1 MNKIFKLITSISFL
15 FFSINAALSEENF
28 FNEALKM
35 YQNEKYEDARF
46 MLERNIVFNPKDAK
60 SYLYLAKIYNHE
72 EDQNKEEY
80 NLETTLLIEPN
91 NEEAILMLMKI
102 ALKKSNY
109 SKVNDLSQTFIKV
122 CKKLCD
128 ENNEIQK
135 SLKNIEP
142 ATMSLDQNLNKI
154 LIIDFGS
161 QFTQLIAR
169 RIREL
174 GVFSEIVSHKK
185 IKIKHIDKS
194 IKGIILSGGPL
205 NVYEI
210 NKYSFDKKIINLSIP
225 ILGICFG
232 HQILSKL
239 NGGRVKQSKHREF
252 GLANIY
258 KKNESL
264 LIKNFFNKQ
273 KSKKVWMSHADQ
285 VSKLPKN
292 FKVIASSTNSK
303 FAIVEN
309 KLNKFYGI
317 QFHPEVTHTENGKK
331 LISNFIFL
339 ICKIKRNWSSK
350 DQKIQL
356 IKEVKDQVGSEKVIC
371 ALSGGVD
378 SSVVAQLLNKA
389 IGKKLYCIFV
399 NTGLLRKN
407 EEVQVVQTFKKRLKI
422 NLIYVNAEKEFLKK
436 LHNVSDPEKK
446 RKIIG
451 NLFIKIFERY
461 AKKIKN
467 VKFLAQGT
475 LYPDL
480 IESRS
485 VTGSQTS
492 KIKSHHNVGGLP
504 KKMKLK
510 LVEPLKFLFKDEV
523 RKLGLELNLNK
534 DIISRHPFPGPGLA
548 IRMPGLITNEKI
560 KILKE
565 ADYYFIQALRD
576 HGLYHKIW
584 QAYAAL
590 LPVKTVGVM
599 GDNRTYEYLCLLR
612 AITSEDGMTADF
624 YEFKKSFMETISNK
638 IVNSIRGINRV
649 VYDITSKPPSTIE
662 LE

>member
-1 MNKIFKLITSISFL
+1 
-15 FFSINAALSEENF
+15 
-28 FNEALKM
+28 
-35 YQNEKYEDARF
+35 
-46 MLERNIVFNPKDAK
+46 
-60 SYLYLAKIYNHE
+60 
-72 EDQNKEEY
+72 
-80 NLETTLLIEPN
+80 
-91 NEEAILMLMKI
+91 
-102 ALKKSNY
+102 
-109 SKVNDLSQTFIKV
+109 
-122 CKKLCD
+122 
-128 ENNEIQK
+128 
-135 SLKNIEP
+135 
-142 ATMSLDQNLNKI
+142 MSLDRILNKI

-174 GVFSEIVSHKK
+174 GVYSEIISHKQ
-185 IKIKHIDKS
+185 IKNQNINQS

-205 NVYEI
+205 NVYQI
-210 NKYSFDKKIINLSIP
+210 NKYSFDKNIIENGIP
-225 ILGICFG
+225 VLGICFG

-239 NGGRVKQSKHREF
+239 SGGRVKQSKHREF

-258 KKNESL
+258 KKGNSP
-264 LIKNFFNKQ
+264 LIKNLFNK
-273 KSKKVWMSHADQ
+273 KKIIKVWMSHADQ
-285 VSKLPKN
+285 VSKLPKK
-292 FKVIASSTNSK
+292 FSVIASSQNSK

-309 KLNKFYGI
+309 KSKKFYGV

-331 LISNFIFL
+331 LISNFIFD
-339 ICKIKRNWSSK
+339 ICRIKKNWSSK
-350 DQKIQL
+350 HQKKKL
-356 IKEVKDQVGSEKVIC
+356 INDVRYQVGNNKVIC

-407 EEVQVVQTFKKRLKI
+407 EEKQVVKTFKTKLKI
-422 NLIYVNAEKEFLKK
+422 NLIYVNAEKEFLMK
-436 LHNVSDPEKK
+436 LKNVSDPEKK

-467 VKFLAQGT
+467 VQFLAQGT

-480 IESRS
+480 IESKS

-534 DIISRHPFPGPGLA
+534 EIISRHPFPGPGLA
-548 IRMPGLITNEKI
+548 IRMPGLITKEKI
-560 KILKE
+560 NILKE
-565 ADYYFIQALRD
+565 ADHYFIQALKE

-624 YEFKKSFMETISNK
+624 FEFKKSFIQEISNK

>member
-1 MNKIFKLITSISFL
+1 
-15 FFSINAALSEENF
+15 
-28 FNEALKM
+28 
-35 YQNEKYEDARF
+35 
-46 MLERNIVFNPKDAK
+46 
-60 SYLYLAKIYNHE
+60 
-72 EDQNKEEY
+72 
-80 NLETTLLIEPN
+80 
-91 NEEAILMLMKI
+91 
-102 ALKKSNY
+102 
-109 SKVNDLSQTFIKV
+109 
-122 CKKLCD
+122 
-128 ENNEIQK
+128 
-135 SLKNIEP
+135 
-142 ATMSLDQNLNKI
+142 MSLDKNLNKI

-169 RIREL
+169 RIRES
-174 GVFSEIVSHKK
+174 GVYSEIISHKK
-185 IKIKHIDKS
+185 VKNKNIDNS

-205 NVYEI
+205 NVYQI
-210 NKYSFDKKIINLSIP
+210 NKYSFDKRIIENQIP
-225 ILGICFG
+225 VLGICFG

-239 NGGRVKQSKHREF
+239 NGGRVKQSKYREF
-252 GLANIY
+252 GLAKIR
-258 KKNESL
+258 KKRESI
-264 LIKNFFNKQ
+264 LIKNFFNK
-273 KSKKVWMSHADQ
+273 KNINKVWMSHADQ

-292 FKVIASSTNSK
+292 FNVIASSQNSK
-303 FAIVEN
+303 FAIIEN
-309 KLNKFYGI
+309 KKKNFYGV

-331 LISNFIFL
+331 LINNFIFL

-350 DQKIQL
+350 DQKIKL
-356 IKEVKDQVGSEKVIC
+356 IKDVQNLVGKNKVIC

-389 IGKKLYCIFV
+389 IGKKLFCIFV

-407 EEVQVVQTFKKRLKI
+407 EEIQVVKTFKKKLKI
-422 NLIYVNAEKEFLKK
+422 NLIYVNAENEFLKK
-436 LHNVSDPEKK
+436 LSNVSDPEKK

-461 AKKIKN
+461 AKRIKN

-480 IESRS
+480 IESKS

-523 RKLGLELNLNK
+523 RKLGLELKLSNE
-534 DIISRHPFPGPGLA
+534 IISRHPFPGPGLA
-548 IRMPGLITNEKI
+548 IRMPGIITKEKI

-565 ADYYFIQALRD
+565 ADNYFIQALRE
-576 HGLYHKIW
+576 HNLYNKIW

-624 YEFKKSFMETISNK
+624 YDFKKSFIQMISNK
-638 IVNSIRGINRV
+638 IVNSIRGVNRV
-649 VYDITSKPPSTIE
+649 VYDVTSKPPSTIE

>member
-1 MNKIFKLITSISFL
+1 
-15 FFSINAALSEENF
+15 
-28 FNEALKM
+28 
-35 YQNEKYEDARF
+35 
-46 MLERNIVFNPKDAK
+46 
-60 SYLYLAKIYNHE
+60 
-72 EDQNKEEY
+72 
-80 NLETTLLIEPN
+80 
-91 NEEAILMLMKI
+91 
-102 ALKKSNY
+102 
-109 SKVNDLSQTFIKV
+109 
-122 CKKLCD
+122 
-128 ENNEIQK
+128 
-135 SLKNIEP
+135 
-142 ATMSLDQNLNKI
+142 MSLENSLNKI

-174 GVFSEIVSHKK
+174 GVFSEIKSHKK
-185 IKIKHIDKS
+185 IKNNDINNS

-210 NKYSFDKKIINLSIP
+210 KKYSFDKKIIENNIP
-225 ILGICFG
+225 VLGICFG

-239 NGGRVKQSKHREF
+239 NGGKVKKSKHREF

-258 KKNESL
+258 KKKQSL
-264 LIKNFFNKQ
+264 LIKNLFKNK
-273 KSKKVWMSHADQ
+273 KKIKVWMSHADQ
-285 VSKLPKN
+285 VSILPKN
-292 FKVIASSTNSK
+292 FTTIASSLNSK

-309 KLNKFYGI
+309 KNKKFYGV

-339 ICKIKRNWSSK
+339 ICKIKKNWSPK
-350 DQKIQL
+350 YQRIKL
-356 IKEVKDQVGSEKVIC
+356 INDVKHQVGKNKVIC

-389 IGKKLYCIFV
+389 IGKKLFCIFV

-407 EEVQVVQTFKKRLKI
+407 EEKQVVAMFKKKLKI
-422 NLIYVNAEKEFLKK
+422 NLIYVNAEKEFIKK
-436 LHNVSDPEKK
+436 LTNVSDPEKK

-480 IESRS
+480 IESKS

-510 LVEPLKFLFKDEV
+510 LIEPLKFLFKDEV
-523 RKLGLELNLNK
+523 RKLGLELNLNSE
-534 DIISRHPFPGPGLA
+534 IISRHPFPGPGLA
-548 IRMPGLITNEKI
+548 IRMPGIITKEKI
-560 KILKE
+560 NILKE
-565 ADYYFIQALRD
+565 ADYYFIEALKD

-624 YEFKKSFMETISNK
+624 YEFKKPFVQMISNK

>member
-1 MNKIFKLITSISFL
+1 
-15 FFSINAALSEENF
+15 
-28 FNEALKM
+28 
-35 YQNEKYEDARF
+35 
-46 MLERNIVFNPKDAK
+46 
-60 SYLYLAKIYNHE
+60 
-72 EDQNKEEY
+72 
-80 NLETTLLIEPN
+80 
-91 NEEAILMLMKI
+91 
-102 ALKKSNY
+102 
-109 SKVNDLSQTFIKV
+109 
-122 CKKLCD
+122 
-128 ENNEIQK
+128 
-135 SLKNIEP
+135 
-142 ATMSLDQNLNKI
+142 MSLDKNLSKI

-169 RIREL
+169 RIRES
-174 GVFSEIVSHKK
+174 GVYSEIISHKK
-185 IKIKHIDKS
+185 VKNENIDNS

-205 NVYEI
+205 NVYQI
-210 NKYSFDKKIINLSIP
+210 NKYSFDKRIIENQIP
-225 ILGICFG
+225 VLGICFG

-239 NGGRVKQSKHREF
+239 NGGRVKQSKYREF
-252 GLANIY
+252 GLANIR
-258 KKNESL
+258 KKRESIL
-264 LIKNFFNKQ
+264 TKNFFNK
-273 KSKKVWMSHADQ
+273 KNINKVWMSHADQ

-292 FKVIASSTNSK
+292 FNVIASSQNSK
-303 FAIVEN
+303 FAIIEN
-309 KLNKFYGI
+309 KKKNFYGV

-331 LISNFIFL
+331 LINNFIFL

-350 DQKIQL
+350 DQKIKL
-356 IKEVKDQVGSEKVIC
+356 IKDVQNLVGKNKVIC

-389 IGKKLYCIFV
+389 IGKKLFCIFV

-407 EEVQVVQTFKKRLKI
+407 EEIQVVKTFKKKLKI
-422 NLIYVNAEKEFLKK
+422 NLIYVNAENEFLRK
-436 LHNVSDPEKK
+436 LNNVSDPEKK

-461 AKKIKN
+461 AKRIKN

-480 IESRS
+480 IESKS

-523 RKLGLELNLNK
+523 RKLGLELKLSK
-534 DIISRHPFPGPGLA
+534 EIISRHPFPGPGLA
-548 IRMPGLITNEKI
+548 IRMPGIITKEKI

-565 ADYYFIQALRD
+565 ADNYFIQALRE
-576 HGLYHKIW
+576 HNLYNKIW

-624 YEFKKSFMETISNK
+624 YDFKKSFIQMISNK
-638 IVNSIRGINRV
+638 IVNSIRGVNRV
-649 VYDITSKPPSTIE
+649 VYDVTSKPPSTIE

>member
-1 MNKIFKLITSISFL
+1 
-15 FFSINAALSEENF
+15 
-28 FNEALKM
+28 
-35 YQNEKYEDARF
+35 
-46 MLERNIVFNPKDAK
+46 
-60 SYLYLAKIYNHE
+60 
-72 EDQNKEEY
+72 
-80 NLETTLLIEPN
+80 
-91 NEEAILMLMKI
+91 
-102 ALKKSNY
+102 
-109 SKVNDLSQTFIKV
+109 
-122 CKKLCD
+122 
-128 ENNEIQK
+128 
-135 SLKNIEP
+135 
-142 ATMSLDQNLNKI
+142 MSLDQNLDKVV
-154 LIIDFGS
+154 IIDFGS

-185 IKIKHIDKS
+185 IKTSGINQS
-194 IKGIILSGGPL
+194 VKGIILSGGPL
-205 NVYEI
+205 NVYQI
-210 NKYSFDKKIINLSIP
+210 NKYSFDKKILELNIP

-239 NGGRVKQSKHREF
+239 NGGRVRQSKHREF
-252 GLANIY
+252 GLANIF
-258 KKNESL
+258 KKRDSL
-264 LIKNFFNKQ
+264 LTKNFYGI
-273 KSKKVWMSHADQ
+273 KKTKEVWMSHADQ

-292 FKVIASSTNSK
+292 FQVIASSTNSK
-303 FAIVEN
+303 YAIVEN
-309 KLNKFYGI
+309 KLKKYYGV
-317 QFHPEVTHTENGKK
+317 QFHPEVTHTQNGKK
-331 LISNFIFL
+331 LISNFVFL
-339 ICKIKRNWSSK
+339 ICKIKKNWSSK
-350 DQKIQL
+350 DQKIKL
-356 IKEVKDQVGSEKVIC
+356 INEVRDQVGSNKVIC

-399 NTGLLRKN
+399 NTGLLRKD
-407 EEVQVVQTFKKRLKI
+407 EETQVVRTFKKRLKM
-422 NLIYVNAEKEFLKK
+422 NLIYVNAEKEFLGK
-436 LHNVSDPEKK
+436 LKNVYDPEKK

-451 NLFIKIFERY
+451 NLFIKIFEQY
-461 AKKIKN
+461 AKKIKD

-504 KKMKLK
+504 KKMNLK

-523 RKLGLELNLNK
+523 RKLGLELKLNK
-534 DIISRHPFPGPGLA
+534 EIISRHPFPGPGLA
-548 IRMPGLITNEKI
+548 IRMPGIITNEKI

-565 ADYYFIQALRD
+565 ADYFFIQALKD

-624 YEFKKSFMETISNK
+624 FEFRKSFMQTISNK

-649 VYDITSKPPSTIE
+649 VYDVTSKPPSTIE

>member
-1 MNKIFKLITSISFL
+1 
-15 FFSINAALSEENF
+15 
-28 FNEALKM
+28 
-35 YQNEKYEDARF
+35 
-46 MLERNIVFNPKDAK
+46 
-60 SYLYLAKIYNHE
+60 
-72 EDQNKEEY
+72 
-80 NLETTLLIEPN
+80 
-91 NEEAILMLMKI
+91 
-102 ALKKSNY
+102 
-109 SKVNDLSQTFIKV
+109 
-122 CKKLCD
+122 
-128 ENNEIQK
+128 
-135 SLKNIEP
+135 
-142 ATMSLDQNLNKI
+142 MSLDQNLNKI

-174 GVFSEIVSHKK
+174 GVFSEIISHKK
-185 IKIKHIDKS
+185 IKLKDIDQTV
-194 IKGIILSGGPL
+194 KGIILSGGPL
-205 NVYEI
+205 NVYQI
-210 NKYSFDKKIINLSIP
+210 NKYSFDKKIINLDVP

-239 NGGRVKQSKHREF
+239 NGGKVKQSKHREF
-252 GLANIY
+252 GLANIF

-285 VSKLPKN
+285 VSRLPKN

-309 KLNKFYGI
+309 KLKRFYGI

-339 ICKIKRNWSSK
+339 ICKIKHNWSSK

-480 IESRS
+480 IESKS

-523 RKLGLELNLNK
+523 RKLGLELNLSK

-548 IRMPGLITNEKI
+548 IRMPGLITNDKI

-565 ADYYFIQALRD
+565 ADYYFIQALKD

-624 YEFKKSFMETISNK
+624 YEFKKSFMETISNQ

>member
-1 MNKIFKLITSISFL
+1 
-15 FFSINAALSEENF
+15 
-28 FNEALKM
+28 
-35 YQNEKYEDARF
+35 
-46 MLERNIVFNPKDAK
+46 
-60 SYLYLAKIYNHE
+60 
-72 EDQNKEEY
+72 
-80 NLETTLLIEPN
+80 
-91 NEEAILMLMKI
+91 
-102 ALKKSNY
+102 
-109 SKVNDLSQTFIKV
+109 
-122 CKKLCD
+122 
-128 ENNEIQK
+128 
-135 SLKNIEP
+135 
-142 ATMSLDQNLNKI
+142 MSLDNSLNKI
-154 LIIDFGS
+154 LIVDFGS

-169 RIREL
+169 RVREL
-174 GVFSEIVSHKK
+174 GVFSDIVSHKK
-185 IKIKHIDKS
+185 IKLNQINQS
-194 IKGIILSGGPL
+194 VKGIILSGGPL
-205 NVYEI
+205 NVYQI
-210 NKYSFDKKIINLSIP
+210 NKYSFDKKILDLNIP
-225 ILGICFG
+225 VLGICFG

-252 GLANIY
+252 GLANVI
-258 KKNESL
+258 KKNKSL
-264 LIKNFFNKQ
+264 LTNNFFGTK
-273 KSKKVWMSHADQ
+273 KSKVVWMSHADQ

-292 FKVIASSTNSK
+292 FKVIASSSNSK

-309 KLNKFYGI
+309 KIKNYYGV

-339 ICKIKRNWSSK
+339 ICKIKKNWSSK
-350 DQKIQL
+350 DQKRQL
-356 IKEVKDQVGSEKVIC
+356 IRDVRAQVGDNKVIC

-399 NTGLLRKN
+399 NTGLLRKY
-407 EEVQVVQTFKKRLKI
+407 EEVQVAQTFKKRLKM
-422 NLIYVNAEKEFLKK
+422 NLIYVNAEKEFLSK
-436 LHNVSDPEKK
+436 LKNVSDPERK

-480 IESRS
+480 IESKS

-504 KKMKLK
+504 KKMNLK

-523 RKLGLELNLNK
+523 RKLGLELNLSHE
-534 DIISRHPFPGPGLA
+534 IISRHPFPGPGLA
-548 IRMPGLITNEKI
+548 IRMPGVITNEKI

-565 ADYYFIQALRD
+565 ADHYFIQALRD
-576 HGLYHKIW
+576 QGLYHKIW

-624 YEFKKSFMETISNK
+624 YEFKKSFMQTISNK

>member
-1 MNKIFKLITSISFL
+1 MSL
-15 FFSINAALSEENF
+15 
-28 FNEALKM
+28 
-35 YQNEKYEDARF
+35 
-46 MLERNIVFNPKDAK
+46 
-60 SYLYLAKIYNHE
+60 
-72 EDQNKEEY
+72 
-80 NLETTLLIEPN
+80 
-91 NEEAILMLMKI
+91 
-102 ALKKSNY
+102 NY
-109 SKVNDLSQTFIKV
+109 SLDKV
-122 CKKLCD
+122 
-128 ENNEIQK
+128 
-135 SLKNIEP
+135 
-142 ATMSLDQNLNKI
+142 
-154 LIIDFGS
+154 LIVDFGS

-169 RIREL
+169 RTREL
-174 GVFSEIVSHKK
+174 GIFSEIISHKK
-185 IKIKHIDKS
+185 IKIGNINNS
-194 IKGIILSGGPL
+194 VKGIILSGGPL

-210 NKYSFDKKIINLSIP
+210 NKYSFDKKIIQKGIP
-225 ILGICFG
+225 VLGICFG

-239 NGGRVKQSKHREF
+239 NGGKVRQSRHREF
-252 GLANIY
+252 GLAIIG
-258 KKNESL
+258 KKKDSL
-264 LIKNFFNKQ
+264 LTKNLFRNK
-273 KSKKVWMSHADQ
+273 KKIKVWMSHADQ

-292 FKVIASSTNSK
+292 FKEIASSVNSK
-303 FAIVEN
+303 FAIVED
-309 KLNKFYGI
+309 KIKKFYGV
-317 QFHPEVTHTENGKK
+317 QFHPEVTHTENGKT
-331 LISNFIFL
+331 LIKNFIFL
-339 ICKIKRNWSSK
+339 ICKMKRNWSSK
-350 DQKIQL
+350 DQKIKL
-356 IKEVKDQVGSEKVIC
+356 INDIRNQVRNNKVIC

-407 EEVQVVQTFKKRLKI
+407 EEKQVVSTFKKKLRI
-422 NLIYVNAEKEFLKK
+422 NLIYVNAEKEFIKK
-436 LHNVSDPEKK
+436 LKNVTDPEKK

-461 AKKIKN
+461 SKKIKD

-480 IESRS
+480 IESKS
-485 VTGSQTS
+485 VTGSKTS

-504 KKMKLK
+504 KKMRLK

-523 RKLGLELNLNK
+523 RKLGLELNLSK
-534 DIISRHPFPGPGLA
+534 EIISRHPFPGPGLA
-548 IRMPGLITNEKI
+548 IRMPGVITKEKI
-560 KILKE
+560 NILKE
-565 ADYYFIQALRD
+565 ADYFFIKALRE
-576 HGLYHKIW
+576 HNLYHKIW

-624 YEFKKSFMETISNK
+624 YEFKKSFIQEISNK